1 MVDESAIY
9 FFGGLCGHTGLC
21 GHSGD
26 GFMKKGKLLYW
37 RMRGCSGDAGDKK
50 LP

>member
-9 FFGGLCGHTGLC
+9 FFGGLC